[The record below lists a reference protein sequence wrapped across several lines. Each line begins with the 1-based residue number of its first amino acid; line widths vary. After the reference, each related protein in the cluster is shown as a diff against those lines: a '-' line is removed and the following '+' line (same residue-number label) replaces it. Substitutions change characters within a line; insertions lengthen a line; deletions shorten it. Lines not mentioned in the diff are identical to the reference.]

1 MKSGLISAYHNY
13 PDNFID
19 YPEDFCQN
27 HIWLISEHE
36 GKNTQKFPTQNS
48 NKKLY
53 VGSNSYM
60 FIGTTMFT

>member
-1 MKSGLISAYHNY
+1 MSAYHNDL
-13 PDNFID
+13 DNFID
-19 YPEDFCQN
+19 YPEDFCQY

-36 GKNTQKFPTQNS
+36 GNNTQKTPTQNS

-53 VGSNSYM
+53 VGSKSHV